1 MYATVIIFPTELG
14 DIYIYIYITFNNIW
28 IPCLKIEHAVFRVRL

>member
-14 DIYIYIYITFNNIW
+14 EIYITFNNIW